1 MVSSLAK
8 AICEML
14 FIYSFHHHVTSGA
27 PVTVQPVRTQQQMRH
42 VVTEL
47 PLVSEMLSG
56 QCLFTNFNFHIVDLQ
71 CCINFCC
78 TARWFSYTHTHI
90 CRFFLYSFPLWFI
103 TGCWIWL
110 SVVYSGTLLFIHS
123 TYKSLHL
130 LTPTSR
136 SIPPPPPCPWDLPV
150 CSLCPWV
157 YFCFTDRLICVIF

>member
-78 TARWFSYTHTHI
+78 TAR
-90 CRFFLYSFPLWFI
+90 
-103 TGCWIWL
+103 
-110 SVVYSGTLLFIHS
+110 
-123 TYKSLHL
+123 
-130 LTPTSR
+130 
-136 SIPPPPPCPWDLPV
+136 
-150 CSLCPWV
+150 
-157 YFCFTDRLICVIF
+157 